1 MELLL
6 KINDYE
12 QTMIAITAI
21 QFIGF
26 LLIFIWTRD
35 DRKNN

>member
-12 QTMIAITAI
+12 QTMIAITAV

-26 LLIFIWTRD
+26 LLIYYWTRND
-35 DRKNN
+35 KKRN

>member
-12 QTMIAITAI
+12 QTIIAITTI